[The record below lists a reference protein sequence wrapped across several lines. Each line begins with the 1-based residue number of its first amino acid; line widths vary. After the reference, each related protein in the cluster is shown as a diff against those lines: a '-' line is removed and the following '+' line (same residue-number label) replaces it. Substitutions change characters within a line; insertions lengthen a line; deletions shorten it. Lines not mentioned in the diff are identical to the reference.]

1 MPDEQTLNTQP
12 EGAVAAAENTSAG
25 ETTTVSRPRRAALA
39 AISFIITLA
48 AWAMLPLVYWVAGA
62 LALAGIV
69 SGAIAARS
77 RRGGWRNLAQVSIVA
92 CSVLVLVLIV
102 FWGILLYLL
111 NA

>member
-12 EGAVAAAENTSAG
+12 EGAVAAENTSAA
-25 ETTTVSRPRRAALA
+25 ETASGTRPRRAALA
-39 AISFIITLA
+39 TLSFIITLA

-77 RRGGWRNLAQVSIVA
+77 RRSGWRNLAQVSIVA